1 MALPR
6 IDTPTYQL
14 KLPSTQEIIEYRP
27 FLMKEQKIIMM
38 AQETGDDQQ
47 MVVAM
52 QKLVTS
58 CTFNKINIM
67 NLPVY
72 DVEYMF
78 LKIRGKS
85 VGESV
90 EINLICPDD
99 NETQV
104 PTKINLDEIEV
115 QIDVN
120 HNNVIDITDTI
131 KMHMRDPMFS
141 DDIGSFSKLE
151 NTDGMFKI
159 LYRCINE
166 IHYGDD
172 VFNRIDI
179 SDKDIEEFVEQLTT
193 EQFQNMTKFFDTMP
207 KLRHV
212 VEVTNP
218 KTNVKSE
225 VVLEGLQSF
234 LE

>member
-141 DDIGSFSKLE
+141 DATSVSGFADNTEALFKLL
-151 NTDGMFKI
+151 NKCIVKI
-159 LYRCINE
+159 S
-166 IHYGDD
+166 YGDTEYQ
-172 VFNRIDI
+172 RADI
-179 SDKDIEEFVEQLTT
+179 SDKDIEDFVDQLSS
-193 EQFQNMTKFFDTMP
+193 EQFEQIINFFTTAP

-212 VEVTNP
+212 VEVLNP
-218 KTNVKSE
+218 KTKVKGE
-225 VVLEGLQSF
+225 VLLEGLQNF
-234 LE
+234 LG

>member
-78 LKIRGKS
+78 LKIR
-85 VGESV
+85 
-90 EINLICPDD
+90 
-99 NETQV
+99 
-104 PTKINLDEIEV
+104 
-115 QIDVN
+115 
-120 HNNVIDITDTI
+120 
-131 KMHMRDPMFS
+131 
-141 DDIGSFSKLE
+141 
-151 NTDGMFKI
+151 
-159 LYRCINE
+159 
-166 IHYGDD
+166 
-172 VFNRIDI
+172 
-179 SDKDIEEFVEQLTT
+179 
-193 EQFQNMTKFFDTMP
+193 
-207 KLRHV
+207 
-212 VEVTNP
+212 
-218 KTNVKSE
+218 
-225 VVLEGLQSF
+225 
-234 LE
+234 